1 MIIMTTSHMDM
12 GIMVMG
18 IMDMDIMGTGIII
31 TATHRPPLKAS
42 TRRSWSVSA

>member
-1 MIIMTTSHMDM
+1 MIIMTTGHMDM
-12 GIMVMG
+12 GIMGMG
-18 IMDMDIMGTGIII
+18 IMDMDIII

>member
-1 MIIMTTSHMDM
+1 MIIMTTGHMD
-12 GIMVMG
+12 MG